1 MPYRPTFTLPNN
13 EIGRNAQVFKTKQ
26 EALDSAMDRYR
37 VWTVPIDF
45 GTEMCEG
52 PVNYV
57 RVDGRDERKVNDY

>member
-1 MPYRPTFTLPNN
+1 MPWRPTFTLPNN
-13 EIGRNAQVFKTKQ
+13 EIGRNAQVFETKQ

-37 VWTVPIDF
+37 VWTVPIAF

-52 PVNYV
+52 PVNHI